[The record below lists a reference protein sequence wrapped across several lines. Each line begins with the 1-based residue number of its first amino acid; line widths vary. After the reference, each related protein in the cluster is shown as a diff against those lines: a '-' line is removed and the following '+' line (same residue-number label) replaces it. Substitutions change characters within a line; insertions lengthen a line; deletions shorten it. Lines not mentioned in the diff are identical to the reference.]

1 MSLSCSR
8 VLNLTPGRRLV
19 DRRPKYRPGASS
31 VERCEHAPRCQAIL
45 PADRASVPGR
55 PPGCL
60 IADARVRNNRHG
72 RVGRGGREEQ
82 PRDARK
88 SRHPQRRAGKIP
100 GRLRGR
106 RRKCV
111 GRVRERR
118 SDAAGRLELPFQ
130 VAHPS
135 RSIPKARGGL
145 HVPTYHADHRGG
157 RTCRRGSRR
166 HSCEPKSGSHGKHRF
181 DFLWLADHP
190 FDIRPVSIGHPDP

>member
-1 MSLSCSR
+1 MSLSCSH

-19 DRRPKYRPGASS
+19 DRPPKYRPGASS

-130 VAHPS
+130 VAHLQSQHTEGPRRSS
-135 RSIPKARGGL
+135 RPHLPCGS
-145 HVPTYHADHRGG
+145 
-157 RTCRRGSRR
+157 SRR
-166 HSCEPKSGSHGKHRF
+166 ADLPPGISST
-181 DFLWLADHP
+181 FL
-190 FDIRPVSIGHPDP
+190 